1 MILFDEFP
9 YLENNKIIIRKM
21 DTNDIVA
28 LSQISNN
35 KNVYKYLSPFLQ
47 NKSEKFLKTAIENL
61 GRRDFEKR
69 KMIIA
74 GIYLKSNPDRLVG
87 LAEMFDYKKKE
98 RKITIGYRIN
108 ELYWNQKVAT
118 NALGLMVNYLLEQA
132 GLKILMAFVIPENV
146 YSAKALLNNGFVK
159 ESYTAE
165 ETNWGGQ
172 EALTVDVYTR
182 C

>member
-1 MILFDEFP
+1 
-9 YLENNKIIIRKM
+9 
-21 DTNDIVA
+21 
-28 LSQISNN
+28 
-35 KNVYKYLSPFLQ
+35 
-47 NKSEKFLKTAIENL
+47 
-61 GRRDFEKR
+61 
-69 KMIIA
+69 MIIA
-74 GIYLKSNPDRLVG
+74 GIYLKSNHDRLVG

-146 YSAKALLNNGFVK
+146 YSAKVLLNNGFVK

-165 ETNWGGQ
+165 ETN
-172 EALTVDVYTR
+172 
-182 C
+182 